1 VSLVLAWRS
10 RLLTATLDDLLAF
23 AMLAVSVV
31 LVASIGISHAR
42 ALQYGPIDE
51 AAHVGYVERIAQ
63 TGLPPDSDDVMVARP
78 AGHVGPNDAVLP
90 AADPGGFPA
99 GFAYG
104 ARLPQVEFIQPPL
117 YYYALAP
124 IALAVSPYRTVFALR
139 MASAG
144 FILAAILLMFLAVR
158 ETAPDRPLAAGLA
171 AVILG
176 TMSGLMFTLTQVQND
191 ALLIAM
197 FALVFWLLCRDIPRR
212 RAGYGLAAAV
222 GLLAVTQI
230 VAIPFAAAVL
240 IWACWRALGRPVAI
254 GDAARFALPRFAV
267 AAAPLALWVGW
278 NVAKYHSLFPG
289 GGGLT
294 ISSGGPRVGPSL
306 SDALLAAQT
315 AVTESFD
322 DFWGVGFVPRVPD
335 PRPGPLLC
343 AVFVVCAIAV
353 LASDAAKDV
362 RVRLATW
369 AGFAALAFL
378 SAYGTIFL
386 AVLRSGGLLSFSG
399 RYFVGVAVAW
409 AALVALTVDAAAGR
423 HVWLAR
429 GVSVALSL
437 VLVRYALQYSTLG
450 LRLL

>member
-1 VSLVLAWRS
+1 MSPS
-10 RLLTATLDDLLAF
+10 
-23 AMLAVSVV
+23 S
-31 LVASIGISHAR
+31 S
-42 ALQYGPIDE
+42 
-51 AAHVGYVERIAQ
+51 
-63 TGLPPDSDDVMVARP
+63 PPSCSSSWP
-78 AGHVGPNDAVLP
+78 
-90 AADPGGFPA
+90 
-99 GFAYG
+99 
-104 ARLPQVEFIQPPL
+104 
-117 YYYALAP
+117 
-124 IALAVSPYRTVFALR
+124 
-139 MASAG
+139 
-144 FILAAILLMFLAVR
+144 VR

-197 FALVFWLLCRDIPRR
+197 FALVFWLLCRDLPRR
-212 RAGYGLAAAV
+212 RASYGLALAV

-230 VAIPFAAAVL
+230 VAIPFGAAVV
-240 IWACWRALGRPVAI
+240 IWACWRALGRPPAL

-294 ISSGGPRVGPSL
+294 ISSGGPKVGPSL

-315 AVTESFD
+315 AVTESFN

-335 PRPGPLLC
+335 PRPAPLLC

-353 LASDAAKDV
+353 LASDAVKDV
-362 RVRLATW
+362 RMRLATW

-409 AALVALTVDAAAGR
+409 AALVALTVDAAAAR

-450 LRLL
+450 FRLL